1 MVRENIMT
9 GSRAYRYAEKCM
21 YEYNSNTARLNIL
34 LEDLKDLRIRGD
46 VRIQNYEI
54 SGNNNNI
61 SSPVIEYIQHVELLE
76 REIKHLQRIINPL
89 THMYEDLKKAPNESL
104 HRENLIIL
112 EEYYFSGIPEQEIL
126 NLHKW
131 SHSTFYRKRASLV
144 RTSIKYLG
152 L

>member
-1 MVRENIMT
+1 
-9 GSRAYRYAEKCM
+9 M
-21 YEYNSNTARLNIL
+21 YEYVSNKARLNIL

-46 VRIQNYEI
+46 VKVQTYENTT
-54 SGNNNNI
+54 GGNNI
-61 SSPVIEYIQHVELLE
+61 SSPVLEYIQHVELLE
-76 REIKHLQRIINPL
+76 CEVKRLQRIINPL